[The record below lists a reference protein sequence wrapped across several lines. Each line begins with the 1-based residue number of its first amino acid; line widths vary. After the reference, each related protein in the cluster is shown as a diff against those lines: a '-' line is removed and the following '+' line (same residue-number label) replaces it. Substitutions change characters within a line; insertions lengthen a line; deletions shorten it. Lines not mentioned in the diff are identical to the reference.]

1 MIDVLEAWKSI
12 QEFWGDFLKHKKV
25 KKKKDRMD
33 LNEPV
38 CRRRVKLQRI

>member
-25 KKKKDRMD
+25 KKKGPHGLKRTSMQT
-33 LNEPV
+33 EG
-38 CRRRVKLQRI
+38 